1 MDIIDIHTHI
11 YPPEISV
18 KATQSIRD
26 FYDIQGG
33 HMDGSVKMLLER
45 SEIAGISR
53 QVILPVAVRPDR
65 VRGINDFIR
74 RQANECGSFIPFGT
88 VHAAMEDVGAEAER
102 LLAMGMKGIKLH
114 PDFSRFDLDD
124 PRLFPMYETVR
135 GKIPVILHMG
145 DKRYDWSH
153 PHRLRSLLQTFPGL
167 QVIAAHFGGYSM
179 YETAYELLHD
189 TDCVMDISS
198 SMMFMEP
205 GVAEKYINLYGA
217 ERMAYGTDY
226 PLWDPVTEV
235 EAFLKLKLTS
245 TQFEQIAHKTAER
258 ILKL

>member
-1 MDIIDIHTHI
+1 
-11 YPPEISV
+11 
-18 KATQSIRD
+18 
-26 FYDIQGG
+26 
-33 HMDGSVKMLLER
+33 MDGSAAMLLER
-45 SEIAGISR
+45 CEIAGISR

-65 VRGINDFIR
+65 VHGINDFIR
-74 RQANECGSFIPFGT
+74 RQADSCSRFIPFGT
-88 VHAAMEDVGAEAER
+88 VHAAMEGVGEETER

-153 PHRLRSLLQTFPGL
+153 PHRLRSLLQQFPGL

-205 GVAEKYINLYGA
+205 GVAEKYINIYGA

-235 EAFLKLKLTS
+235 NRFLQLKLTDE
-245 TQFEQIAHKTAER
+245 QFEQIAHKTAER
-258 ILKL
+258 IFGL